1 MKKILSILF
10 ISSSL
15 VFAGNNNDIGLDT
28 IVGATI
34 GVAIGNQIGR
44 GNGKDVARV
53 AGGLIGATVANST
66 RDSRNYNSY
75 DNNNYNNSYN
85 SYNNNGYERTTTY
98 VRDSYYDDGY
108 YYNRRPIESQV
119 VVVYR
124 DFDRPP
130 PRVIRERVYYPRGPG
145 PGPGRWD
152 RHHGPRR

>member
-66 RDSRNYNSY
+66 RDSRNYNNY
-75 DNNNYNNSYN
+75 DNDNYNRYNSYN
-85 SYNNNGYERTTTY
+85 SGNYERTTTY
-98 VRDSYYDDGY
+98 IRDDYYYYDDRY
-108 YYNRRPIESQV
+108 YYERRVPSSQV

-130 PRVIRERVYYPRGPG
+130 PHRMIPSHHGPDR
-145 PGPGRWD
+145 RWD
-152 RHHGPRR
+152 RHPGPPRR